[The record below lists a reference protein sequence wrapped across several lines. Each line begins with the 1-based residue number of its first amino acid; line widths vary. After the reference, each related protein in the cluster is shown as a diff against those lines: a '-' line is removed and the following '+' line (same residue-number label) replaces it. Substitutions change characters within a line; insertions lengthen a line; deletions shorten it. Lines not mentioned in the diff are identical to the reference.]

1 MRRAGRV
8 HWIVLALLGSALLAL
23 AMLALSADSPRS
35 AANRFLVALARGEAQ
50 ALADLSYFEPPREP
64 AAVRE
69 LWAKTL
75 DRGAYFRFV
84 WRIRGTTELPND
96 RATVGIQFVRD
107 AGSRYAYE
115 ENFSLDMVRDQ
126 GRWKV
131 DVMSLSREMY
141 PGLPR

>member
-1 MRRAGRV
+1 M
-8 HWIVLALLGSALLAL
+8 VLALAGSALLAL
-23 AMLALSADSPRS
+23 ALLALSADSPRT
-35 AANRFLVALARGEAQ
+35 AANRFLTALARGEAEE
-50 ALADLSYFEPPREP
+50 LTNLSYFEPPRD
-64 AAVRE
+64 AATVRG

-96 RATVGIQFVRD
+96 RATVAIQYVRD
-107 AGSRYAYE
+107 AGTRFAYE

-131 DVMSLSREMY
+131 DVLSLSREMY
-141 PGLPR
+141 PALPR